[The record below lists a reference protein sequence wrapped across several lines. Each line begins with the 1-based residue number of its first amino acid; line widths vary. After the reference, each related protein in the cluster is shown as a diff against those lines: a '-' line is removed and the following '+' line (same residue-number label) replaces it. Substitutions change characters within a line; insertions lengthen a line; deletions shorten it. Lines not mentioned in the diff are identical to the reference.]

1 MMVNRLR
8 QDLNAS
14 TQIAVPEPKSFH
26 FSRRQ
31 SIALVFFCTVF
42 GAAAQIFFKFGANA
56 MGSCN
61 PLAMVHSLPLVA
73 GCSLYGISAGLLVLA
88 LKDGELSI
96 LYPVISLTYIWVTF
110 LSLYF
115 FKETMHFYR
124 LLGVL
129 VIVTGVVLLGK
140 GSRQA

>member
-1 MMVNRLR
+1 MEDRLR
-8 QDLNAS
+8 QDLNAP
-14 TQIAVPEPKSFH
+14 TQIAVQEPKSFH

-31 SIALVFFCTVF
+31 SITLVFFCTVF
-42 GAAAQIFFKFGANA
+42 GAAAQILFKFGANA
-56 MGSCN
+56 MGSGN

-110 LSLYF
+110 LSMAF
-115 FKETMHFYR
+115 FKEAMNLYR

-129 VIVTGVVLLGK
+129 IIVAGVVLLGR
-140 GSRQA
+140 GGRQP